1 MSGRASGERQ
11 RLQYRA
17 RRLERGTVRR
27 RDAYQLQRGS
37 QALHPFR
44 HAEGWCRAARGRGK
58 ARQARGAISQHNTGA
73 VLTLRCATAAEDASL
88 SHATPRT
95 FGGGVLAALSWYV
108 RCATTF
114 VAFVAPSTCGAI
126 ELPRLRRTRAGA
138 YNRRRGP
145 RADALGWVQH
155 SCSRA
160 RWSPVHQWKRA
171 PSPAKTDDW
180 FTFYLSHQVDQL
192 LMTWDRLT
200 ATSDR
205 RAQFGASTPRAP
217 GG

>member
-1 MSGRASGERQ
+1 MSSGEGEGQ
-11 RLQYRA
+11 GTSGAWCNLATQYRRSA
-17 RRLERGTVRR
+17 DAALRHCRR
-27 RDAYQLQRGS
+27 R
-37 QALHPFR
+37 
-44 HAEGWCRAARGRGK
+44 C
-58 ARQARGAISQHNTGA
+58 
-73 VLTLRCATAAEDASL
+73 VSL

-180 FTFYLSHQVDQL
+180 FTFYLYL
-192 LMTWDRLT
+192 
-200 ATSDR
+200 
-205 RAQFGASTPRAP
+205 ASS
-217 GG
+217 